1 MSSTITP
8 SGRADMPAPQPTPGA
23 GKGRASGRQL
33 LTILGPFIGL
43 GLVIILFAISIP
55 KTFLTP
61 DNFRAVAAQTVITGL
76 GALGMTLII
85 ISGGI
90 DLSVGSVIALCSVL
104 VSLVLNGGYPEV
116 PPQSPVHS
124 PLLAILVAVLAGG
137 VTGVINGSL
146 ITGLRVTPFI
156 VTLGTLG
163 IARGVA
169 SWLGHQQ
176 AVNSPTSWLNDLA
189 ATFPQPTWIQVSP
202 GVWITLVLAVVT
214 AVILRATVLGRYI
227 VAIGSNEITAR
238 LSGLRVDALKI
249 SIYAIAG
256 LFFGLAGV
264 LQYGRL
270 GQGDPT
276 VDVGE
281 ELDVI
286 AAVVIGGASLS
297 GGEGSVLGSIIGAL
311 IMAFLRSGSQQMG
324 WPSYVQQIIIG
335 VVIIVAVALDRLR
348 HRTPAR

>member
-1 MSSTITP
+1 MSASTTAGPRADPDDTTP
-8 SGRADMPAPQPTPGA
+8 QRSGR
-23 GKGRASGRQL
+23 RL

-43 GLVIILFAISIP
+43 ALVIILFSLSPTIRG
-55 KTFLTP
+55 TFLSA
-61 DNFRAVAAQTVITGL
+61 DNFRAVAAQTVITAL

-104 VSLVLNGGYPEV
+104 VALVLKSHG
-116 PPQSPVHS
+116 SPVV
-124 PLLAILVAVLAGG
+124 AILAAVALGG
-137 VTGVINGSL
+137 VTGAVNGSL

-163 IARGVA
+163 IARGLA
-169 SWLGHQQ
+169 SWLANEQ
-176 AVNSPTSWLNDLA
+176 AVNAPGVWLTGLA
-189 ATFPQPTWIQVSP
+189 ATFPQPPWLQVAP
-202 GVWITLVLAVVT
+202 GVWIVLALAIVT
-214 AVILRATVLGRYI
+214 AVLLRSTVLGRYI
-227 VAIGSNEITAR
+227 VAIGSNETTSR

-249 SIYAIAG
+249 SIYALAG

-264 LQYGRL
+264 LQFGRL
-270 GQGDPT
+270 QQGDPT

-297 GGEGSVLGSIIGAL
+297 GGEGSILGSLLGAL
-311 IMAFLRSGSQQMG
+311 IMSLLRNGSQQMG

-335 VVIIVAVALDRLR
+335 VVIIAAVALDRLR
-348 HRTPAR
+348 HRAPSK

>member
-1 MSSTITP
+1 MSSTVTP
-8 SGRADMPAPQPTPGA
+8 SGRADMPAPQPAPGTPP
-23 GKGRASGRQL
+23 GRASGRQL

-43 GLVIILFAISIP
+43 ALVIVLFSIP
-55 KTFLTP
+55 PAIRPTFLSA
-61 DNFRAVAAQTVITGL
+61 DNFRNVAAQTVITGL

-90 DLSVGSVIALCSVL
+90 DLSVGSVLALCSVVVAL
-104 VSLVLNGGYPEV
+104 LLNHHL
-116 PPQSPVHS
+116 PVF
-124 PLLAILVAVLAGG
+124 AAVLAAIALGG
-137 VTGVINGSL
+137 VTGAVNGSL

-163 IARGVA
+163 IVRGLA
-169 SWLGHQQ
+169 SWQANQQ
-176 AVNSPTSWLNDLA
+176 AINLNPDVVKHGDVLTNLA
-189 ATFPQPTWIQVSP
+189 ATYPVPAWLQVSP
-202 GVWITLVLAVVT
+202 GVWITLVMAVVT
-214 AVILRATVLGRYI
+214 AVILRSTVLGRYI
-227 VAIGSNEITAR
+227 VAIGSNEVTSR

-256 LFFGLAGV
+256 LFFGLGGV
-264 LQYGRL
+264 LQFGRL

-348 HRTPAR
+348 HRAPAK

>member
-1 MSSTITP
+1 MSSTTSP
-8 SGRADMPAPQPTPGA
+8 TGRADTPAPQRSPEETSA
-23 GKGRASGRQL
+23 GLSGRWR
-33 LTILGPFIGL
+33 LTVLGPFIGL
-43 GLVIILFAISIP
+43 ALVIFLFSLSPQIRP
-55 KTFLTP
+55 TFLSL

-90 DLSVGSVIALCSVL
+90 DLSVGSVLALCSVVVAL
-104 VSLVLNGGYPEV
+104 LLNAHVSPFFAIVAAVVL
-116 PPQSPVHS
+116 
-124 PLLAILVAVLAGG
+124 GG
-137 VTGVINGSL
+137 VTGAINGVL

-163 IARGVA
+163 IARGAA
-169 SWLGHQQ
+169 SWLAGQQ
-176 AVNSPTSWLNDLA
+176 AVNAPGEWLTNLA
-189 ATFPQPTWIQVSP
+189 ATYPHPAWLQVSP
-202 GVWITLVLAVVT
+202 GVWITVVMALLT
-214 AVILRATVLGRYI
+214 AGILRLSVLGRYI
-227 VAIGSNEITAR
+227 VAIGSNETTSR

-249 SIYAIAG
+249 SIYALAG
-256 LFFGLAGV
+256 LFFGLGGV
-264 LQYGRL
+264 LQFGRL

-297 GGEGSVLGSIIGAL
+297 GGEGSVLGSMIGAL

-348 HRTPAR
+348 HRSPAK